1 MLRIGGLHMPL
12 AGYGVLKGRPVE
24 TMFEPKGGHLE
35 ILIEAKGE
43 KYRIALNVRSMAVPP
58 ELRYSIFKN
67 FSHPITGQLGTLEE
81 GVTLKDANN
90 NIGLDYI
97 RGNLL
102 DYRKMNKA
110 QHIDEQDNE
119 LADFIQLYIDKAIA
133 QKDAVFYAFGQTWG
147 GEDKED
153 MYFGFKPGQGIH
165 DIHMNQGNKGKWIDD
180 NGTFQDGGLF
190 INFPRDNKWVAFF
203 FAFQSQSFQTDE
215 EGKPLFSADTSI
227 EQSVVIVSALLNPS
241 SGNPTVG
248 LLNRMDKPIS
258 LDGWRLTDAK
268 KSITLSG
275 EIAPGAYRQFS
286 CDRNKLKLSDNGG
299 VLSLINQHGQKIDG
313 VSYSTPDYMTKDVT
327 TVF

>member
-1 MLRIGGLHMPL
+1 MPL
-12 AGYGVLKGRPVE
+12 EGYGVLKGRPVE
-24 TMFEPKGGHLE
+24 TMFEPGGGHLQ

-43 KYRIALNVRSMAVPP
+43 KYRIAVNVRSTAVPP
-58 ELRYSIFKN
+58 ELRYSIFNN
-67 FSHPITGQLGTLEE
+67 FSHPLTGQLEALEE

-90 NIGLDYI
+90 NIGIDYI

-102 DYRKMNKA
+102 DYRKMKMA

-119 LADFIQLYIDKAIA
+119 LADFVKLYIEKAIE
-133 QKDAVFYAFGQTWG
+133 QEDAALYAFGQTWA

-165 DIHMNQGNKGKWIDD
+165 DIHMNQGNEGRWIND

-215 EGKPLFSADTSI
+215 EGKPLFVADSSI

-258 LDGWRLTDAK
+258 LDGWSLTDAK
-268 KSITLSG
+268 RSIILDG
-275 EIAPGAYRQFS
+275 EIASGAYRQFS
-286 CDRNKLKLSDNGG
+286 CDKNKLKLSDKGG
-299 VLSLINQHGQKIDG
+299 VLSLVNRHGQKIDG
-313 VSYSTPDYMTKDVT
+313 VCYSTPDYMTKDVT